1 PVAFIGPEEI
11 HPMLARE
18 KFIAGMLGVPYI
30 PITPTFPWLGPAG
43 LIPLPSKW
51 FIHILPP
58 IDLSEYGPDA
68 EKDRVLVYRLAQK
81 VKNQIQ
87 EVIVEQLKN
96 RRSIWFG

>member
-1 PVAFIGPEEI
+1 
-11 HPMLARE
+11 M
-18 KFIAGMLGVPYI
+18 
-30 PITPTFPWLGPAG
+30 
-43 LIPLPSKW
+43 IPLPSKW

-58 IDLSEYGPDA
+58 IDLSQYGPDA
-68 EKDRVLVYRLAQK
+68 EKDRVLVYRLAQQ